1 MGSKKMVLQYMLSNP
16 GLAKREITER
26 KTKAKQTRTKRK
38 VLICLLLL
46 AYLVVGNMAYNLWV
60 AEENTPVWKL
70 LTASIVYDLW
80 TPGKNTTTK
89 AGAVTGILYSKENP
103 CALINH
109 KLVYEG
115 QTTNGIKVVKIDR
128 HKVEF
133 EKNGKRWTQTVLADP
148 NSTWKKT
155 K

>member
-1 MGSKKMVLQYMLSNP
+1 MVLQYMLSDP

-26 KTKAKQTRTKRK
+26 KTEAKQMRTKRRG
-38 VLICLLLL
+38 LICLLLL
-46 AYLVVGNMAYNLWV
+46 AYMIMANTGYNLWV
-60 AEENTPVWKL
+60 AEENTPAWKL

-80 TPGKNTTTK
+80 TPRKNTTTK
-89 AGAVTGILYSKENP
+89 PGAVVGILYSKENP

-115 QTTNGIKVVKIDR
+115 ETTNGVKVVKIDK

-133 EKNGKRWTQTVLADP
+133 EKNSERWTQKVSANP
-148 NSTWKKT
+148 NSAWKTT